1 MSPIA
6 PFLVLEIAVASHF
19 PCAEQSRKPNK
30 IRYYFSPEKSSIRRF
45 RYLVSRIYIYIG
57 DRGFPV
63 TIGIRRYLR
72 ESSR

>member
-1 MSPIA
+1 MR
-6 PFLVLEIAVASHF
+6 EIVDSTI
-19 PCAEQSRKPNK
+19 Q
-30 IRYYFSPEKSSIRRF
+30 
-45 RYLVSRIYIYIG
+45 VSRIAYIYIYIG